1 MSKFAALAASGLRHK
16 RQRSAPVLGLAILAF
31 ILIAVPADRAIGYQG
46 AGALPSVGS
55 LDDYMRQA
63 QPRDRAY
70 APQGPYMGQGGQGY
84 YGAPT
89 GSRWQ
94 MNPAVI
100 GAMIL
105 ALWAVQ
111 RYQERH
117 QRHAMRNYRGSRHWR
132 GLNPGN
138 PMPSPLRYGF

>member
-16 RQRSAPVLGLAILAF
+16 CQRSARVLGLAMLAF
-31 ILIAVPADRAIGYQG
+31 TFIVLPADRAIAYQG

-55 LDDYMRQA
+55 MDDYMRQA

-70 APQGPYMGQGGQGY
+70 APQGPYMGQGGQGN

-89 GSRWQ
+89 GSRAQ
-94 MNPAVI
+94 MNPAVT
-100 GAMIL
+100 GTMIVL
-105 ALWAVQ
+105 LWALQ

-117 QRHAMRNYRGSRHWR
+117 QRHAMRNYRGSRRSR
-132 GLNPGN
+132 GSGN
-138 PMPSPLRYGF
+138 PMPSPLGYGF